1 MIIIKLSQV
10 LTADSRHYLIND
22 FPALHVLIPLL
33 PSLAQTKEGGE
44 KAFSP
49 SLRSTTLYIHLV
61 KTGRPYWGSLSY
73 YY

>member
-1 MIIIKLSQV
+1 MIFLLCMYS
-10 LTADSRHYLIND
+10 S
-22 FPALHVLIPLL
+22 PLP

-61 KTGRPYWGSLSY
+61 KTGRPYEAHYLIIIINLIYKQIVPTGLNAA
-73 YY
+73 